1 MTQTPSQ
8 TRSQTLSETSS
19 NGSQPGDQPGVVAEP
34 IAVEKLPELFSAVP
48 LLSRLSPEDLHCF
61 EGAELVHAQKGT
73 AVVGSG
79 VGRMYFWVMLSGLVR
94 AYKEKDGTRVYLM
107 DFKPGET
114 AGEVPL
120 LMGERN
126 PTAYC
131 ETVED
136 AVMVRVGE
144 GGFWRLM
151 STCPRVRAGIL
162 ENMTHRFSIYQAI
175 TLHREK
181 LVSLGTL
188 AAGLMHELNNPG
200 AAARRAASQ
209 LRENMTRLQTLSLKL
224 TRAAMGPDQLECL
237 AGLQERVFTQER
249 PAALDSLEQSDQE
262 EALSEWLEE
271 LGVENP
277 WRLAPT
283 LVSIGWR
290 RDDIGCAQASFAES
304 GGLSDALNYIEA
316 LISNV
321 QLVGTVEE
329 SITRVTDLV
338 TAVKKY
344 AYDDKTKRQ
353 AIDVRDSLGSTL
365 TILGHKF
372 RHKQLQVKTQ
382 FAEVAPV
389 SCVGAG
395 LNQVWTNLLDNAI
408 DAAPEGSTVHVRL
421 WQEGDQVCVG
431 IADEGPGIAPEH
443 WPRIFEPFY
452 TTKELGVGTGLGL
465 DIVHRIV
472 VNHFSGEV
480 TFATEPGH
488 TEFVVRLPV
497 GKGASCTVGAAK

>member
-1 MTQTPSQ
+1 MAESTQT
-8 TRSQTLSETSS
+8 ESS
-19 NGSQPGDQPGVVAEP
+19 PYTDVRPL
-34 IAVEKLPELFSAVP
+34 AVETLPGLFQNVP
-48 LLSRLSPEDLHCF
+48 LLKHLSVEDMRCF
-61 EGAELVHAQKGT
+61 EGAELVRIPKGSAMAT
-73 AVVGSG
+73 PSVTPLS
-79 VGRMYFWVMLSGLVR
+79 FWVLLEGHLR
-94 AYKEKDGTRVYLM
+94 LFKEKDGSRTLLM
-107 DFKPGET
+107 DFQPGDT

-120 LMGERN
+120 LMGERRS
-126 PTAYC
+126 TALC
-131 ETVED
+131 EASED
-136 AVMVRVGE
+136 STLVRIGE
-144 GGFWRLM
+144 AGFWQMLA
-151 STCPRVRAGIL
+151 SCPRVRVGVL
-162 ENMTHRFSIYQAI
+162 ENMTRRFSTYQAI

-181 LVSLGTL
+181 LISLGTL

-209 LRENMTRLQTLSLKL
+209 LRENMNRLQSLSLKL
-224 TRAAMGPDQLECL
+224 TRTAMNPEQLECM
-237 AGLQERVFTQER
+237 GHLQERVFAQQR
-249 PAALDSLEQSDQE
+249 PSAPLDSLEQSDQE

-271 LGVENP
+271 TGVENP

-283 LVSIGWR
+283 LVSIGWH
-290 RDDIGCAQASFAES
+290 RDDIGCARSVFGES
-304 GGLSDALNYIEA
+304 ELLSDALNYIEA
-316 LISNV
+316 LISSL

-372 RHKQLQVKTQ
+372 RQKQVQIKTH
-382 FAEVAPV
+382 FADVEHV

-408 DAAPEGSTVHVRL
+408 DAAPEGSTVDVRL
-421 WQEGDQVCVG
+421 WQEGEQVCVG
-431 IADEGPGIAPEH
+431 IADQGPGIAREH
-443 WPRIFEPFY
+443 WEHIFEPFY
-452 TTKELGVGTGLGL
+452 TTKEVGVGTGLGL

-472 VNHFSGEV
+472 VSHFGGNVSF
-480 TFATEPGH
+480 TTEPGH

-497 GKGASCTVGAAK
+497 GQGASCSMSPAK